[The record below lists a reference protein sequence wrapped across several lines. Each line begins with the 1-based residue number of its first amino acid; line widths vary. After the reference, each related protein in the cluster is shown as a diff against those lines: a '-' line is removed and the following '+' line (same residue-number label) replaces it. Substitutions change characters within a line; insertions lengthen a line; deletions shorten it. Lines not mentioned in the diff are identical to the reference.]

1 MCNLRRMMYPINLF
15 VIGRTSSCPWRSINA
30 AVMSPTASL
39 DRCRCRSLL
48 MAPRIKSYLRTH
60 RKKGG
65 LSQDEM
71 AFLLGYQSGTKIS
84 RFERLARHPN
94 LETALA
100 CQVVFGIPAH
110 KLFPGV
116 FAKVEKTVT
125 ERARLLSD
133 QLRSQRAS
141 GRSGLRNKLAILKA
155 IAAERQP
162 NDNDA

>member
-1 MCNLRRMMYPINLF
+1 ME
-15 VIGRTSSCPWRSINA
+15 
-30 AVMSPTASL
+30 
-39 DRCRCRSLL
+39 
-48 MAPRIKSYLRTH
+48 PRIKSYLRTH
-60 RKKGG
+60 RKRGG

-84 RFERLARHPN
+84 RFERLARQPN
-94 LETALA
+94 LETVIA

-116 FAKVEKTVT
+116 FAEVEKTVT
-125 ERARLLSD
+125 ERARQLSARL
-133 QLRSQRAS
+133 QGKRGP
-141 GRSGLRNKLAILKA
+141 GRTGFRHKLAILRA